1 MLSTMLWK
9 GTDGNSG
16 KNWPKKM
23 NTGWVIWVI
32 FYIISKG
39 VDRVWMGFDFG
50 LSGNG
55 YRVKGMDWFCWWTGS
70 MFLGFDVLFIKT
82 WTRYKV
88 WTWTWFV
95 VLISFKDQRCRN

>member
-50 LSGNG
+50 LSGDSG
-55 YRVKGMDWFCWWTGS
+55 TRWDGRVVGFCG
-70 MFLGFDVLFIKT
+70 LLVK
-82 WTRYKV
+82 
-88 WTWTWFV
+88 
-95 VLISFKDQRCRN
+95 